1 MLQGVDLRRNTL
13 RTLPLALC
21 VAALVFAPRAFAQA
35 AEESFDIPE
44 QRADLALNEFARQA
58 HLVVLFPY
66 EEVSRVAANRLQG
79 KYTVQ
84 NGVEALLRDTGLSA
98 SVEAGGR
105 QLVVRVFA
113 DSADSTEGSQQMGF
127 QQRKGFFASVMAALA
142 ALAGSGRATAQ
153 DADASVGV
161 LEEVTVTG
169 SRIRETGMNT
179 PVPVTVVTAE
189 QMEMA
194 APGNLID
201 AFDQMPQFLGN
212 SAPGTDVFIGTNAG
226 QSILNM
232 RGLGANRTLVLLDGR
247 RVVPSTKQGTLD
259 INVLPESVIKRV
271 EVVTGGASAAYGT
284 DAVAGVTNFILDTD
298 FNGVKGHV
306 QGGETTRGDNANGEA
321 SLAFGT
327 AIGER
332 AHFIGS
338 VDYYKSK
345 AIESYDGRD
354 WMQDWGTVLNPAWSP
369 GSSAPQYLVQPHVT
383 STLYTFGGMINAPGT
398 PLDRLMF
405 LSDGSAVPFVPGSI
419 ANFNSTYLRSQT
431 GGIGDNIERDRASD
445 AGLIPNVE
453 RYNGF
458 GHLTYEINDN
468 WEAFGQVLLGRNKV
482 DGNGF
487 ADVMHGPAFQG
498 TIYSGNP
505 YLPANLQDLMT
516 ANGIGSFN
524 LSRMGSSADLS
535 VNRLIQTNQTDSY
548 TVGLK
553 GNVGDWRVNT
563 YYQYGRNEGE
573 MRAVNV
579 PRTDR
584 LFLAM
589 DAVIDPTTHAIT
601 CNVNLAN
608 PGYGCIPIN
617 LLGSGR
623 ASQQA
628 IDYVTAGTKTAN
640 TVNEQNA
647 FELSV
652 DGEIFKDWAPGPVS
666 LAVGVAYRKD
676 ELRQTVDDPSNPTND
691 PSFVS
696 VPRNNAALNIRGIP
710 VGFAGVNS
718 GVQFSI
724 VPNFSGEI
732 TTKEAFTEVLVPL
745 LKDLRFAQQ
754 LNLSAAARYAN
765 YSGSGGVWSWKGGLD
780 WQAIDAL
787 RLRGTVSRDVRAAN
801 MSERFDSA
809 GGGATV
815 RDPFLSGNPTVNFTQ
830 ITGGNPNVEPEK
842 ADTLTFGIVL
852 QPPQVQGLS
861 MSVDWYSID
870 VKGSIGQL
878 SAQQIVTSC
887 FQGNTALCDRIT
899 RDANGQI
906 SGLSNLYLNINAA
919 KVRGTDMEVDY
930 NHHVGPGQ
938 LGLRLLASW
947 LGENSVTNFGLPK
960 QDRAG
965 ETGALSFPEWQAN
978 AGVTYS
984 QGPFTAFLQE
994 RYIGAGMRRYND
1006 NLLPTNVNGGITI
1019 DNDRVSPMYYTDVQA
1034 SYRFELQNESNLDVF
1049 LNVTNLFDRD
1059 PPIAANYSDFGG
1071 SVQTNAN
1078 LFDVLGRRFV
1088 LGARFEF

>member
-1 MLQGVDLRRNTL
+1 
-13 RTLPLALC
+13 
-21 VAALVFAPRAFAQA
+21 VAALAFAPRASAQA

-66 EEVSRVAANRLQG
+66 EEVSRVAANRLSG
-79 KYTVQ
+79 KFTVKD
-84 NGVEALLRDTGLSA
+84 GVEALLRNTGLAA

-113 DSADSTEGSQQMGF
+113 ADSTGGSTQMGF
-127 QQRKGFFASVMAALA
+127 QQRRGVFASVMAALA
-142 ALAGSGRATAQ
+142 ALAGTNRASAQ
-153 DADASVGV
+153 DGEAPAA

-169 SRIRETGMNT
+169 SRIHETGMNT
-179 PVPVTVVTAE
+179 PVPVTVVTAD
-189 QMEMA
+189 QLDQA
-194 APGNLID
+194 APGSLIE
-201 AFDQMPQFLGN
+201 AFHQMPQFLGN
-212 SAPGTDVFIGTNAG
+212 SSPGTDVFIGTNAG

-232 RGLGANRTLVLLDGR
+232 RGLGQNRTLTLLDGR

-259 INVLPESVIKRV
+259 INVLPESMIKRV

-298 FNGVKGHV
+298 FTGWKGHV
-306 QGGETTRGDNANGEA
+306 QGGETTRGDNANGEG

-332 AHFIGS
+332 AHLITS
-338 VDYYKSK
+338 IDYYKSK
-345 AIESYDGRD
+345 AIETYDGRD

-369 GSSAPQYLVQPHVT
+369 GSSQPQYIVQPHVT
-383 STLYTFGGMINAPGT
+383 STLYTFGGVINSPGT
-398 PLDRLMF
+398 PLNQMMF

-431 GGIGDNIERDRASD
+431 GGVGDNIERDRASD

-458 GHLTYEINDN
+458 AHLKYSLNDN

-505 YLPANLQDLMT
+505 YLPANVQQVMT
-516 ANGIGSFN
+516 ANNIASFN

-535 VNRLIQTNQTDSY
+535 VDRLIQTNQTDSY
-548 TVGLK
+548 TAGLK
-553 GNVGDWRVNT
+553 GMVGDWRVNT

-573 MRAVNV
+573 MRAVNF

-589 DAVIDPTTHAIT
+589 DAVIDPGTGAIT

-623 ASQQA
+623 ASRQA
-628 IDYVTAGTKTAN
+628 IEYVTAGTKTAN
-640 TVNEQNA
+640 TVNKQNA

-652 DGEIFKDWAPGPVS
+652 DGEIFKGWAPGPVS
-666 LAVGVAYRKD
+666 LAVGVDYRKD
-676 ELRQTVDDPSNPTND
+676 ELRQVVDDPSNPTNS
-691 PSFVS
+691 PSYVA
-696 VPRNNAALNIRGIP
+696 VPVNNPARNIRGIP

-732 TTKEAFTEVLVPL
+732 TVKEAFTEVLVPL
-745 LKDLRFAQQ
+745 LKDLTFARQ
-754 LNLSAAARYAN
+754 LNLSAAARYAD
-765 YSGSGGVWSWKGGLD
+765 YTGSGGIWSWKGGLD
-780 WQAIDAL
+780 WQALDAL

-815 RDPFLSGNPTVNFTQ
+815 RDPFLPGNPLVNFTQ
-830 ITGGNPNVEPEK
+830 ITGGNPNVDPEK
-842 ADTLTFGIVL
+842 ADTLTFGVVV
-852 QPPQVQGLS
+852 QPPQVQGLQ

-878 SAQQIVTSC
+878 SAQQIVDSC
-887 FQGNTALCDRIT
+887 HGGNTALCSRIT

-906 SGLSNLYLNINAA
+906 SGLQNLYLNINAA
-919 KVRGTDMEVDY
+919 RVMGTDMEVDY
-930 NHHVGPGQ
+930 NHHVGAGQ
-938 LGLRLLASW
+938 LGVRLLASW
-947 LGENSVTNFGLPK
+947 LGENSITNFGLPK

-965 ETGALSFPEWQAN
+965 ETGALSFPEWQGVAN
-978 AGVTYS
+978 LNYS
-984 QGPFTAFLQE
+984 QGPFTAFVQE
-994 RYIGAGMRRYND
+994 RYIGSGKRRFND
-1006 NLLPTNVNGGITI
+1006 NLPPAYGGITI
-1019 DNDRVSPMYYTDVQA
+1019 DDDRVSPMYYTDVQG
-1034 SYRFELQNESNLDVF
+1034 SYTFDLQKESSLEVF

-1088 LGARFEF
+1088 LGARFNF